1 MSANNKIFNEA
12 TAAQVRKAGEAELK
26 KIQGEA
32 KKEKKE
38 KKDSEWY
45 RKQLESNLAYKRER
59 LEWQKERSKLKD
71 KLRRRREA
79 EQGKKEVGEP
89 LRSLKT
95 QTISDKDKDPTAYKK
110 AIETGYDTTVAVAK
124 SAINALRKKRE
135 DNKQKEQD
143 KQKQS
148 DRQKKDDARASDR
161 KAFGNKMQGEMKK
174 KLLPPTKVKGLL
186 PSTTVGQM
194 ARKDPAVKK
203 REIEK
208 RGGTTTEQFCCWR
221 EEFLYELGDMR
232 KKKKKG
238 SKDDGEYIVDVM
250 KGKNTITIGPTIA
263 EQNLEERKRDHL
275 ANALLGA
282 AFAANVAQS
291 PEALLRSGHIESP
304 GMQLMSRMMSKRKEA
319 NRNLDSGRVSHP
331 ARNVKKKTKVKEELD
346 NELLLK
352 LIVQKVIGEKK
363 RKNSLINN
371 KYIGEMIDKGSM
383 KCNKPK
389 AQSHGSGE
397 QGKSHV
403 VKACEGGE
411 ERIIRFGQKGVKG
424 SPKKEG
430 ESEAYA
436 NRRKRFKTRH
446 AKNIAKGKM
455 SAAYWADRVKW

>member
-1 MSANNKIFNEA
+1 MSANKKIFNEA
-12 TAAQVRKAGEAELK
+12 TAAQVRRAGEAELK

-71 KLRRRREA
+71 KLRRRRET
-79 EQGKKEVGEP
+79 EKGKKEVGEP
-89 LRSLKT
+89 LRNLKT
-95 QTISDKDKDPTAYKK
+95 QTISDKDKDPTAYRK

-135 DNKQKEQD
+135 ENKQKEQD

-148 DRQKKDDARASDR
+148 DRQKRDDARASDR

-194 ARKDPAVKK
+194 ARKDPAIKK

-232 KKKKKG
+232 KKKKKD

-250 KGKNTITIGPTIA
+250 KGKNTITIGPTVA

-291 PEALLRSGHIESP
+291 PEALVRSGHIESP

-331 ARNVKKKTKVKEELD
+331 SRNVKKKKVTEDISKND
-346 NELLLK
+346 LLK
-352 LIVQKVIGEKK
+352 SIVKKIVDEKK
-363 RKNSLINN
+363 KKNYLLNYG
-371 KYIGEMIDKGSM
+371 YIGESKHDKSNL

-389 AQSHGSGE
+389 SDPVGSGE
-397 QGKSHV
+397 TGKSHV
-403 VKACEGGE
+403 VKACEGGTE
-411 ERIIRFGQKGVKG
+411 KLIRFGQRGVKG

-430 ESEAYA
+430 ESEEYRS
-436 NRRKRFKTRH
+436 RRNRFKTRH
-446 AKNIAKGKM
+446 AKNIKKGKM
-455 SAAYWADRVKW
+455 SAAYWADKVKW